1 VPIEL
6 PGQTPFPPIGEL
18 PYLLTLPGHGFYW
31 FRLATDVPAPAW
43 HEERV
48 AAPRL
53 RTLVCAIGAGE
64 EIPLGDGRLVLA
76 PTNACA
82 GPARAPERRRE
93 RSTAPSRA
101 EAGCPKSRVRSATQ
115 PGSTSPSLTRQASG
129 PCGPGRPAILVGVS
143 RGK

>member
-6 PGQTPFPPIGEL
+6 LGRTPFPPIGEL

-43 HEERV
+43 HDERV

-53 RTLVCAIGAGE
+53 RTLVCAFGTSE
-64 EIPLGDGRLVLA
+64 VIPLGDDRLVLA
-76 PTNACA
+76 PSSACH
-82 GPARAPERRRE
+82 GPARAPARRRE

-101 EAGCPKSRVRSATQ
+101 EAGRPQSRVRSATQ

-129 PCGPGRPAILVGVS
+129 PCGRGRPAIFVGVS